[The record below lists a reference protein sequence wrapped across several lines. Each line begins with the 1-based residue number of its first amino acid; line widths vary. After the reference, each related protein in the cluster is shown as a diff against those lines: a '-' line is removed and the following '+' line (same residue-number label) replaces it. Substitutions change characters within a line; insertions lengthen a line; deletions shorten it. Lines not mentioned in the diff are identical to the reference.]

1 MSGEQQPGRRG
12 RRRLHPPS
20 PEAVAFAAGVRERT
34 MTGSA
39 LPRKPGLRRPD
50 DSFYLA
56 PDVPMDGALPVNEAV
71 SRVFDDWQA
80 QVTQDRVSGMTIAS
94 YQDVT
99 CTLATYVTS
108 AGCELVC
115 DISSDI
121 VWAWVNSPA
130 TGTRAA
136 EYPSENIRRLRR
148 ATAVALYR
156 TWFRLGIT
164 ERNLGASLPALS
176 HVPRVVSAFTSDAIQ
191 ALKDA
196 ADYEVADST
205 YEVGYARTPACL
217 ALMLIGA
224 QPGEVGA
231 VRICD
236 VDQMDKAVFL
246 HGGGTRYRERWVSI
260 DDDWVWQ
267 VILDRL
273 AYLHK
278 RYPGD
283 RRALLAY
290 LPNTAEAA
298 DDFKA
303 RSAATSMSLTK
314 LIRLAGV
321 SAPDGRTRV
330 ASINEYVA
338 GRIFAETSRV
348 EAVAARLGLA
358 RLDVAAHLVGYDWQ
372 AAFNPDP
379 RSRS

>member
-1 MSGEQQPGRRG
+1 
-12 RRRLHPPS
+12 
-20 PEAVAFAAGVRERT
+20 

-39 LPRKPGLRRPD
+39 APRRPGLRRAE

-56 PDVPMDGALPVNEAV
+56 PDIPMDGALPIDEAV
-71 SRVFDDWQA
+71 TRAFADWQQ
-80 QVTQDRVSGMTIAS
+80 QVVEDRVSDMTITS

-99 CTLATYVTS
+99 RTLAAYAMS
-108 AGCELVC
+108 AGCALVC
-115 DISSDI
+115 DISSDV
-121 VWAWVNSPA
+121 VWSWVNSPA

-148 ATAVALYR
+148 ATVVALYR

-164 ERNLGASLPALS
+164 ERNLGASLPTLPNL
-176 HVPRVVSAFTSDAIQ
+176 PRVVSAFTADAIQ

-196 ADYEVADST
+196 ADYEVEDST

-217 ALMLIGA
+217 ALALIGA

-231 VRICD
+231 IRVSDI
-236 VDQMDKAVFL
+236 DQMDKAAFL
-246 HGGGTRYRERWVSI
+246 HGGGTRFRERWVPI
-260 DDDWVWQ
+260 DDDWAWQ
-267 VILDRL
+267 VLIDRI
-273 AYLHK
+273 AYLHR
-278 RYPGD
+278 RYPGN
-283 RRALLAY
+283 RQALLAY
-290 LPNTAEAA
+290 LPNDPSSA

-330 ASINEYVA
+330 AGINEYVA
-338 GRIFAETSRV
+338 GRVFAETGRV

-372 AAFNPDP
+372 AAFDPDP